1 MLSCRCWANPQ
12 RSACLS
18 TTKRHNWQGLAQ
30 FVSEEFSACGTLPKF
45 GVGHGIVIE
54 EWGLWFIDTPST
66 LYSRGWQLDNWSRN
80 KGNTMQGSGGTDGGV
95 RQFLIGFGLAA
106 VGVYLFFD
114 SVRVVTDGAGMI
126 SGALRRR
133 GQGGGGMGGTTSMG
147 ILFVPF
153 FLGVFSLFVNSRQKW
168 AWGLTYIG
176 MAILTVE
183 ILSRIQFYINTRL
196 THLMLMLVLFAAGCA
211 LMFRSY
217 GDVAAADDTE
227 SETKP

>member
-1 MLSCRCWANPQ
+1 
-12 RSACLS
+12 
-18 TTKRHNWQGLAQ
+18 
-30 FVSEEFSACGTLPKF
+30 
-45 GVGHGIVIE
+45 
-54 EWGLWFIDTPST
+54 
-66 LYSRGWQLDNWSRN
+66 
-80 KGNTMQGSGGTDGGV
+80 MQGSGGTDGGV

-114 SVRVVTDGAGMI
+114 SVRVVTDGAGII

-133 GQGGGGMGGTTSMG
+133 GQGGGGGMGETTSMG

-168 AWGLTYIG
+168 AWGLTYVG
-176 MAILTVE
+176 MAILSVE

-217 GDVAAADDTE
+217 DDVAAADDA
-227 SETKP
+227 ETGPKSD